1 MKIFYNTKDI
11 QTYLAIQKSQ
21 SIGFV
26 PTMGAL
32 HEGHISLIATAR
44 QKCHI
49 VVVSI
54 FVNPTQ
60 FLASEDIDKYPSK
73 LLADENICRLAKVD
87 VLFVPTVSQIYH
99 KPETKL
105 LAPSSKAYILE
116 GIDRPGHFDGV
127 LQVVL
132 KLFHIVRPDF
142 AFFGKKDAQQ
152 LYLVQNMV
160 ETYFLDI
167 SIVPCETV
175 RETTGLAKS
184 SRNSYLSSDDRIE
197 ADQIS
202 KSLKT
207 AVKQVQAGEHST
219 ELLKSTIKEKLANLS
234 ICYVE
239 IVDRQFDSIDTIKP
253 NDTIILVAVSIGK
266 TRLID
271 NIWL

>member
-11 QTYLAIQKSQ
+11 QTYLATQNSQ

-44 QKCHI
+44 IKCDI

-54 FVNPTQ
+54 FINPTQ
-60 FLASEDIDKYPSK
+60 FLASEDIEKYPSK
-73 LLADENICRLAKVD
+73 LLADEKICRLAKVD

-99 KPETKL
+99 KLETKL

-116 GIDRPGHFDGV
+116 GTDRPGHFDGV

-167 SIVPCETV
+167 TIVPCETV

-184 SRNSYLSSDDRIE
+184 SRNSYLSSDDRTK

-207 AVKQVQAGEHST
+207 AVKKVQAGEHST
-219 ELLKSTIKEKLANLS
+219 ELLKATIKEKLANLR
-234 ICYVE
+234 ICYVQ

-253 NDTIILVAVSIGK
+253 NDTIILVAAYVGK